1 MKSLRVIL
9 YVLVVAFATSASAQ
23 NFFSNEEPAQL
34 FDIGL
39 RLGINASNRTF
50 PKGAFNQWSVNSWGT
65 GVDAGCVVDINIRD
79 FVSLQPG
86 LFIETRSSNYAY
98 AHIYYDKN
106 HESDDLSQL
115 GHDRSVNLTVPI
127 LVSLKLNLADNLRA
141 IAEAGPYVQY
151 YFYDSATDKVQ
162 VVEPQSKP
170 TDPLRVSR
178 AKPASLDVGLK
189 IGGGISFQRRYS
201 FFIHYLAGGKKAWKE
216 PLQGGHNK
224 EWLFTIGYN
233 L

>member
-1 MKSLRVIL
+1 M
-9 YVLVVAFATSASAQ
+9 YVLAVAFATSATAQ
-23 NFFSNEEPAQL
+23 DFFSNEAPPRL

-65 GVDAGCVVDINIRD
+65 GVDAGCVIDINILNYI
-79 FVSLQPG
+79 SLQPG
-86 LFIETRSSNYAY
+86 LFVESRSGNYAY
-98 AHIYYDKN
+98 AHIYYDEK
-106 HESDDLSQL
+106 HKADDLSQL
-115 GHDRSVNLTVPI
+115 GHDRSINVTVPI
-127 LVSLKLNLADNLRA
+127 LASLKLKIAENLRL

-151 YFYDSATDKVQ
+151 YFHDSANNKIQ
-162 VVEPQSKP
+162 VLDPQPEP
-170 TDPLRVSR
+170 TDPIIVNY
-178 AKPASLDVGLK
+178 AQAANLDVGLK

-216 PLQGGHNK
+216 PLQGGLNK
-224 EWLFTIGYN
+224 EWLFTIGYD